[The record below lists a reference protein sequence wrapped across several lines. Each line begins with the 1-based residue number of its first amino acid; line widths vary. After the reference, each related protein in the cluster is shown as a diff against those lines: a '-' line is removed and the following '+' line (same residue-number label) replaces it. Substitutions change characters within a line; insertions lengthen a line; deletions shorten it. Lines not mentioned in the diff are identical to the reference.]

1 MHWVIQDGFFNET
14 GMNDLVNL
22 LARFE
27 IPHTIVKVVPFVGE
41 IIPDLELD
49 GNVICF
55 GSYAMRHT
63 AKKKNW
69 YPGVFDLEDVC
80 DWLYKKENPW
90 TEYFLNN
97 DSHYCRFD
105 EVGEYIDHMGLDL
118 FFMRPVSDSKVF
130 AGNVFEMAEYKD
142 WCNRVVVLEEDDGTS
157 LRANTE
163 VMVSPPKHIQTEYRV
178 FIVNGYVITASMY
191 KMNGHVRYSKLVD
204 DDIIKFAQQRANEQF
219 IADAYVLDVC
229 RTEEG
234 IKIIEVNTINSAGFY
249 HANVNDLIIAFE
261 NMFTDVD

>member
-14 GMNDLVNL
+14 GMNDLVDL

-55 GSYAMRHT
+55 GSYSMRHT

-80 DWLYKKENPW
+80 ERLYTTDNKW
-90 TEYFLNN
+90 TPHFLNN
-97 DSHYCRFD
+97 DSYQCRFD
-105 EVGEYIDHMGLDL
+105 EVGLYADHMGYDL

-130 AGNVFEMAEYKD
+130 AGNVFEIGEYWD
-142 WCNRVVVLEEDDGTS
+142 WRKRVVDLEEDDGTS
-157 LRANTE
+157 LRAGTE
-163 VMVSPPKHIQTEYRV
+163 VMVSRPKNIQSEYRLFV
-178 FIVNGYVITASMY
+178 VNDRIVTASQY
-191 KMNGHVRYSKLVD
+191 KINDRVQYSKLVD
-204 DDIIKFAQQRANEQF
+204 DDILKFGQQLINEQHL
-219 IADAYVLDVC
+219 ADAYCLDLC
-229 RTEEG
+229 RASDS
-234 IKIIEVNTINSAGFY
+234 IKIVEVNTINSAGFY
-249 HANVNDLIIAFE
+249 HARVNDLIIAFE
-261 NMFTDVD
+261 DMFTDS